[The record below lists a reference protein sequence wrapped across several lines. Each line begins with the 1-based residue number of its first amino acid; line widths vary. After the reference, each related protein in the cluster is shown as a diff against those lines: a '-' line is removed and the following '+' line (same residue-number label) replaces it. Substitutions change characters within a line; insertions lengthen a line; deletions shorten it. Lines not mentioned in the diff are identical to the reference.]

1 MRKSEKD
8 NKFKNETFLFLN
20 GNKSHS
26 GYIAIGCKK
35 EIVYTANN
43 IHLEKLNNFISIPDS
58 WKFGYISYDV
68 KNEFE
73 NLPSAN
79 ADGLEFPEI
88 HFFIP
93 QTLFKIEK
101 DNISV
106 IYGDNSLLP
115 YVKEVFLENKVKKTN
130 PIALTP

>member
-1 MRKSEKD
+1 M
-8 NKFKNETFLFLN
+8 N
-20 GNKSHS
+20 GNKSNS

-35 EIVYTANN
+35 EIVYASKN
-43 IHLEKLNNFISIPDS
+43 IHLEKLNDFISIPDS

-79 ADGLEFPEI
+79 LDGLEFPEI

-101 DNISV
+101 DNISL

-115 YVKEVFLENKVKKTN
+115 DVKEVFLKIKQKKQ
-130 PIALTP
+130 IQLH